1 MCSTAKRAVLDGPDI
16 LYYQREALLHRDAV
30 PLEQRAGEGGF
41 GYDPLFRYHT
51 GKTFAE
57 MTEKEKNAVSHRAV
71 AAEKMR
77 GVLAEAL

>member
-1 MCSTAKRAVLDGPDI
+1 MCI
-16 LYYQREALLHRDAV
+16 RDS
-30 PLEQRAGEGGF
+30 
-41 GYDPLFRYHT
+41 HT

-77 GVLAEAL
+77 GVLMEAL

>member
-1 MCSTAKRAVLDGPDI
+1 MALALPGESTRVVRGECPGEL
-16 LYYQREALLHRDAV
+16 
-30 PLEQRAGEGGF
+30 LEQRAGEGGF

-77 GVLAEAL
+77 GVLMEAL